1 MTYMNERALSQY
13 EKVGVR
19 GAITDADPHAII
31 QVLMQAVLER
41 IGRAK
46 IALNR
51 GNVAAKANLLPETIR
66 IIDALRAHLDLE
78 KGGEIA
84 ANLDALYDYMSRRL
98 IDANSLNDVSALD
111 EVSHLLAEIKS
122 AWDAIAPTR

>member
-19 GAITDADPHAII
+19 GSITDADPHAII
-31 QVLMQAVLER
+31 QVLMQGILER

-46 IALNR
+46 IALSR
-51 GNVAAKANLLPETIR
+51 GNIAAKANLLPETVR
-66 IIDALRAHLDLE
+66 IVDALRAHLDLE

-98 IDANSLNDVSALD
+98 IDANSFNDVSALD
-111 EVSHLLAEIKS
+111 EVSHLLTEIKS
-122 AWDAIAPTR
+122 AWDAIGPTR